1 MGKDTEELPSSGRYS
16 NENGGTLIC
25 QIKTHHQP
33 LTGSDLVHGYA
44 KGLSEFDEMIQ
55 KMIFEKLGIFEK
67 YWDEHKNSTN
77 GALGLL
83 RYRVPKAEETN
94 VGLTGHSDKLMTTVL
109 SQRQIGKS
117 ELKVMMK
124 NGEWIDVEYSSPHSF
139 VFFLGDIFTA
149 LTNGRLPSPFHRVIV
164 GNKERYSI
172 VYSADA
178 KEGYIIKV
186 AEELVDEDHPLRYKP
201 FDPLKYF
208 LYCMTESNQALRAE
222 LEHAR
227 EKIDEQQR
235 EFAEEKAK
243 SADIEVAL
251 RGQIKL
257 DTTRGSHIAELAA
270 SHRQQLQEVEKNMQ
284 EEFDKERFQW
294 IREREI
300 LREQLEVVSACEQ
313 HAKEIVDFR
322 DRQSHKWDQAFS
334 FL

>member
-1 MGKDTEELPSSGRYS
+1 MNKLPIIDFRKGELKEGSEEWISLREQVYKALEEYGCFEALLDGVPKENLYEKLEQLYNLPNLDTKFEIPQTLSSSGYFKDNPLVPLYERMVIQHVLSPGVIENFFS
-16 NENGGTLIC
+16 NINLPDHGDKQFC
-25 QIKTHHQP
+25 
-33 LTGSDLVHGYA
+33 DLVHGYA

-83 RYRVPKAEETN
+83 RYRVPKTGETN

-208 LYCMTESNQALRAE
+208 LYCMTEVHIDPTTT
-222 LEHAR
+222 LES
-227 EKIDEQQR
+227 
-235 EFAEEKAK
+235 FCG
-243 SADIEVAL
+243 V
-251 RGQIKL
+251 
-257 DTTRGSHIAELAA
+257 GS
-270 SHRQQLQEVEKNMQ
+270 V
-284 EEFDKERFQW
+284 
-294 IREREI
+294 
-300 LREQLEVVSACEQ
+300 
-313 HAKEIVDFR
+313 
-322 DRQSHKWDQAFS
+322 
-334 FL
+334 